1 MFVPGTNR
9 RLTPLGRLLAA
20 GLAITAGT
28 TATTAATAP
37 AAAPGPVLFVTR
49 PIPAR
54 GLLAS
59 GCVVGRREQVGLD
72 WLLLGPWGTTWLE
85 LIVGLPL
92 RPRFTLRSPA
102 WPVVEL
108 AVAGLAGDGAA
119 VLASRR
125 VITFAAAPAAS
136 SAPATPPSAPPL
148 AAFFAAVIA
157 TIRGPGLTAIMI
169 PPRGIVG
176 TRRPRGDIVA
186 GVGFFMVAFDPRSV
200 VARLAI
206 LTRRGSGGARGGT
219 RRFRG

>member
-1 MFVPGTNR
+1 VFVPGPDR

-37 AAAPGPVLFVTR
+37 AAAPGPILFVAR

-72 WLLLGPWGTTWLE
+72 WLLLGPWDTPWLE
-85 LIVGLPL
+85 LIVGPALG
-92 RPRFTLRSPA
+92 PRFTFRAPA
-102 WPVVEL
+102 WPVVKL
-108 AVAGLAGDGAA
+108 AVAGLAGDGTA